1 MKKIIVFILLMI
13 GFLSF
18 LLLHDKGNEI
28 LKPYLASYLENK
40 LDNNSTIE
48 VQHLKIDMSYFELT
62 ALLNSITLIDAKGN
76 YNLLEEHVDVNY
88 TLTSKGFENQQIA
101 FTEPININGNAKGAF
116 DKLNIVGKGQ
126 TLESNIDYALTLQ
139 NDLINNIKINIQ
151 QADLASL
158 LQLTAQP
165 HYATGKADIHIE
177 IPQFKEMNTHGEAT
191 VKLYEAELNE
201 KVFKNE
207 FNINLPS
214 KTRVSADIQAKI
226 TPELIKINGK
236 VNSNL
241 AALDFSKTTINLNNK
256 KLTSDY
262 LLNIPELSK
271 LQFIT
276 QQPFKGAMKLDGS
289 ITAQDKTY
297 QLMAQTKS
305 LGGET
310 KVTLI
315 PNKVDATL
323 SDVNIDKL
331 LHLLNKKP
339 FISGNLS
346 GDIAL
351 KNFKNLDGTFSFKT
365 NNAKTIHAELQ
376 KEFDL
381 NLGNNVPF
389 KLTTEGTVENNIAH
403 IESQLSSHIL
413 NYTSNDMHYDLN
425 TKQLN
430 STYQLHIPQLSQL
443 QHLLKKPLQGSLDMH
458 GEMNYDTTLYLT
470 GQTESFGGEID
481 FKLLDQQLSGQLSN
495 VPVEKLIYLLA
506 YPQVFKANLNGT
518 FDYHLLN
525 QQGRL
530 NSTLTQA
537 QLLQNNLTEL
547 IKQVRGVDLTKER
560 YNESHF
566 NAEMN
571 HDIIEIDFKAKS
583 KKVLLAIPSGKV
595 NTATN
600 QINANY
606 SININQRDIAGT
618 IQGDTSKPHITVD
631 PSKFIQQEVTELIKD
646 NIDEGKLKD
655 LGIGEKET
663 EVIKNILGDLF
674 K

>member
-1 MKKIIVFILLMI
+1 MKKIIIFILALI
-13 GFLSF
+13 GLLSF
-18 LLLHDKGNEI
+18 LFFHHKGNEL
-28 LKPYLASYLENK
+28 LKPYLATYLEQK
-40 LDNNSTIE
+40 LDNNSTVE

-62 ALLNSITLIDAKGN
+62 ALLNNITLIDAKGN
-76 YNLLEEHVDVNY
+76 YNLLTEHVDVNY
-88 TLTSKGFENQQIA
+88 TLTYKGFENQKIA
-101 FTEPININGNAKGAF
+101 FTKAININGNAKGAF

-165 HYATGKADIHIE
+165 PYTTGKADIHIE

-201 KVFKNE
+201 KVFQNE
-207 FNINLPS
+207 FDINLPS
-214 KTRVSADIQAKI
+214 KTRISADIQAKI
-226 TPELIKINGK
+226 TPKVIKLNGK
-236 VNSNL
+236 VNSSL

-256 KLTSDY
+256 KLTSEY

-276 QQPFKGAMKLDGS
+276 QQRFIGVMKLSGR

-297 QLMAQTKS
+297 
-305 LGGET
+305 
-310 KVTLI
+310 
-315 PNKVDATL
+315 
-323 SDVNIDKL
+323 
-331 LHLLNKKP
+331 H
-339 FISGNLS
+339 
-346 GDIAL
+346 
-351 KNFKNLDGTFSFKT
+351 
-365 NNAKTIHAELQ
+365 
-376 KEFDL
+376 
-381 NLGNNVPF
+381 
-389 KLTTEGTVENNIAH
+389 
-403 IESQLSSHIL
+403 
-413 NYTSNDMHYDLN
+413 
-425 TKQLN
+425 
-430 STYQLHIPQLSQL
+430 
-443 QHLLKKPLQGSLDMH
+443 
-458 GEMNYDTTLYLT
+458 LT
-470 GQTESFGGEID
+470 GQTKSFGGKID
-481 FKLLDQQLSGQLSN
+481 FKLLNQQLNGQLSN

-560 YNESHF
+560 YNKSHF

-618 IQGDTSKPHITVD
+618 IQGDTSKPQITID

-646 NIDEGKLKD
+646 NIDEKKLKD